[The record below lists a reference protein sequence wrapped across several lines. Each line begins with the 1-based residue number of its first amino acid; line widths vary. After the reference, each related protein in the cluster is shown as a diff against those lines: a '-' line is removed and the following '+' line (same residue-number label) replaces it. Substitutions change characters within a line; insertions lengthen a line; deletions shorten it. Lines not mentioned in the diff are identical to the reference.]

1 MPSELSLSW
10 TWKCQPRSARIRFRE
25 QFILEKILLIVA
37 FAHPIHCLE
46 LLRMSTIISLFN
58 QAGGVGKTTLTQ
70 NLGYH
75 LSLRGH
81 RVLLLDIDP
90 QASLTSFMGIDAES
104 LEKTPFDAL
113 INEEPLFILK
123 NIYGMDL
130 APTNINLSAAEIQLV
145 NLDFREI
152 RLKEA
157 LEPIKEK
164 YNFILIDCPPSL
176 GLLSYTSL
184 VASTHVLIP
193 VETHFKAF
201 QGTSLLLQTIS
212 KVRKRGNRSLMIAG
226 FVPSR
231 YAATNSQ
238 DKRTLQAI
246 KEQFGVVGTIYEP
259 IPRATI
265 FVDASEEQVPLAIYD
280 PKSPVLKILDSLAAN
295 MEKLNES

>member
-1 MPSELSLSW
+1 M
-10 TWKCQPRSARIRFRE
+10 
-25 QFILEKILLIVA
+25 
-37 FAHPIHCLE
+37 
-46 LLRMSTIISLFN
+46 
-58 QAGGVGKTTLTQ
+58 GKTTLTQ

-75 LSLRGH
+75 LNLRGH
-81 RVLLLDIDP
+81 RVLLIDLDP
-90 QASLTSFMGIDAES
+90 QASLTAFMGIEADT

-123 NIYGMDL
+123 DVHGMDL

-152 RLKEA
+152 RLREA
-157 LEPIKEK
+157 LEPIKEQ

-184 VASTHVLIP
+184 IASTHVLIP
-193 VETHFKAF
+193 IETHFKAF
-201 QGTSLLLQTIS
+201 QGTNLLLQTVA
-212 KVRKRGNRSLMIAG
+212 KVRKRGNRSLAIAG

-231 YAATNSQ
+231 YASTNSQ

-246 KEQFGVVGTIYEP
+246 KEQFGMVGTVFEP

-265 FVDASEEQVPLAIYD
+265 FVDASEEQVPLAVYE
-280 PKSPVLKILDSLAAN
+280 PKSPVLKILDSLASN
-295 MEKLNES
+295 MEELNES